1 MTSGN
6 WKYPLPAAHASMH
19 ALNGNGANL
28 MINKLM
34 RKIGA
39 LGTTLAVTG
48 IALISSF
55 CLYLFISAFT
65 DRIHFGGIISSIVIP
80 LIIAPPLAYFF
91 AATVVKLYHSEASL
105 RQSEEKYRTILENI
119 EDGYFEVDLKGN
131 FTFFN
136 DSFCRILGYPPSEM
150 AGMNNRQFLDEINAN
165 AVTETFN
172 HVYHTGKPA
181 KGFDWE
187 VIKADGSR
195 GHVDASVTLI
205 RDEAGNR
212 IGFRGIARD
221 IAERKKAEKDLRE
234 SEEKYRQLVNHAPAG
249 IYEVDFTQNRLVSV
263 NDVMSEYTGYR
274 KDELLNMNALDF
286 LTRKSQAQMLDQ
298 MERLMRGEKIS
309 GGAEYKARAKDGREF
324 WILVNARY
332 FYDKYG
338 KPTSSMVVVH
348 DITDRKRAQE
358 EKARLEDQLQ
368 QAQKMEAI
376 GTLAGGIAHDF
387 NNILSV
393 IIGYTELI
401 LMSANVEEEVRQNL
415 KEIFNASK
423 HARDMVK
430 QILAFSRQ
438 SKQERKPIQVAYIVK
453 EAIKMLRASLPRTI
467 LIQQKIEKDTGIIE
481 ADPTQIHQVLM
492 NLCTNAA
499 HAMHEKDG
507 VLKISL
513 SNVQLDHL
521 GAEAVPDL
529 KPGSYLKLSV
539 SDTGHGIPPEALEK
553 IFDPYFTTKKKG
565 EGTGLGLAVVQG
577 IVKSH
582 NGAVTV
588 ASEVGKGA
596 TFDVY
601 LPAIKRKL
609 TPEEEIS
616 TPLPMGQERILFVD
630 DEQPLV
636 EIGKQM
642 LQRLGY
648 TVTTRTSSIE
658 ALELFKANPDRF
670 DLIITD
676 IVMPNLTGEKLAEKM
691 MKIRPNIPVILCT
704 GYSEKITRK
713 HASDQGIQSL
723 LMKPLVMRDLANTV
737 RQALS
742 AN

>member
-1 MTSGN
+1 
-6 WKYPLPAAHASMH
+6 
-19 ALNGNGANL
+19 
-28 MINKLM
+28 MIHKLM
-34 RKIGA
+34 QKTGA

-48 IALISSF
+48 IAVLASTF
-55 CLYLFISAFT
+55 LYLFLSIVT
-65 DRIHFGGIISSIVIP
+65 DHVHFSGVISSIIIP
-80 LIIAPPLAYFF
+80 VIIAPPLAYFF
-91 AATVVKLYHSEASL
+91 AGTVVKLYHSQASL
-105 RQSEEKYRTILENI
+105 QENEEKYRTILDNI
-119 EDGYFEVDLKGN
+119 EDGYFEVDLKGD

-136 DSFCRILGYPPSEM
+136 NSVCRILGYSPLEM
-150 AGMNNRQFLDEINAN
+150 VGMNNRQYMDEKNAKK
-165 AVTETFN
+165 VFETFN
-172 HVYHTGKPA
+172 RVYRTGKPA

-187 VIKADGSR
+187 VIRADGSK

-205 RDEAGNR
+205 TDEAGNR
-212 IGFRGIARD
+212 IGFRGIVRD
-221 IAERKKAEKDLRE
+221 ITERKQAEKDLRE
-234 SEEKYRQLVNHAPAG
+234 SEEKYRQLVNYAPAG
-249 IYEVDFTQNRLVSV
+249 IYEVDFVNGKLASA
-263 NDVMSEYTGYR
+263 NDVMSEYTGYS
-274 KDELLNMNALDF
+274 KDELLKMSAPDF
-286 LTRKSQAQMLDQ
+286 LTRESQKQMADRIA
-298 MERLMRGEKIS
+298 RLIKGKKIYGS
-309 GGAEYKARAKDGREF
+309 AEYKARAKDGREF
-324 WILVNARY
+324 WMLVNARY

-338 KPTSSMVVVH
+338 KLKSAMVVAH
-348 DITDRKRAQE
+348 DITDRKRALE
-358 EKARLEDQLQ
+358 EKSRLEDRLQ

-401 LMSANVEEEVRQNL
+401 LMSGNVDAEVKQNL

-438 SKQERKPIQVAYIVK
+438 SKQERKPIQVAHIVK
-453 EAIKMLRASLPRTI
+453 EAIKMLRASLPTTI
-467 LIQQKIEKDTGIIE
+467 LIQQQIEKDTGIIE

-499 HAMHEKDG
+499 HAMNGKDG
-507 VLKISL
+507 VMQISL
-513 SNVQLDHL
+513 SNVELDHAAL
-521 GAEAVPDL
+521 EMAPDL

-539 SDTGHGIPPEALEK
+539 SDTGHGIAPDAYEK
-553 IFDPYFTTKKKG
+553 IFDPYFTTKKKE

-588 ASEVGKGA
+588 ESEVGKGT
-596 TFDVY
+596 TFHVY
-601 LPAIKRKL
+601 LPVIMRKL
-609 TPEEEIS
+609 TAEEEIS
-616 TPLPMGQERILFVD
+616 TPLPMGHESILFVD

-648 TVTTRTSSIE
+648 TVATRTSSVE

-676 IVMPNLTGEKLAEKM
+676 IVMPNMTGEKLAEKM
-691 MKIRPNIPVILCT
+691 MDIRSDIPVILCT

-713 HASDQGIQSL
+713 HASDMGIQSF
-723 LMKPLVMRDLANTV
+723 LMKPLVMRDLATTV
-737 RQALS
+737 RQALA